1 MTKKMIAP
9 SILSADFAD
18 LKNEI
23 DKVVTAGADFL
34 HVDVMDGHFVPNLT
48 IGMPVVKSLKPHA
61 KKPLDVHLMIEQPE
75 KYVDQFIDAGADYLT
90 LHVEST
96 QQMSELLKKI
106 RSRGVKPGITLRPK
120 TSLELIKPYLSMVDL
135 VLVMS
140 VEPGFGGQS
149 FMTEQ
154 LDKVKE
160 LVQLRSENKYNYLI
174 EIDGGVN
181 EKTAGLCWAAGVD
194 IAVAGSAVF
203 TGEKTAENYKANI
216 QQLVK

>member
-75 KYVDQFIDAGADYLT
+75 KYVDQFIDAGSDYLT

-96 QQMSELLKKI
+96 QQMPELLQKI
-106 RSRGVKPGITLRPK
+106 KSRGVKPGITLRPK

-149 FMTEQ
+149 FMFDQ

-160 LVQLRSENKYNYLI
+160 LARLRSEHQYSYLI

-181 EKTAGLCWAAGVD
+181 EHTASLCWSAGVD
-194 IAVAGSAVF
+194 IVVAGSAVF

-216 QQLVK
+216 QRLL